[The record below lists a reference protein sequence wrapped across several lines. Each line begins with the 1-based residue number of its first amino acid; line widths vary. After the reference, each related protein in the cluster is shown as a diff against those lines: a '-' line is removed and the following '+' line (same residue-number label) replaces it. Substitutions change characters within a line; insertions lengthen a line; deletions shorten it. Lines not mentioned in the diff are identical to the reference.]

1 MHIDERRTTALVEA
15 ARAGDAQARDALVR
29 AYLPL
34 VHNIVGRALDGH
46 ADTDDIVQETM
57 VRALDGLT
65 GLRDPARFRSW
76 LVAIAMNGVRRRWR
90 EHRQAPVP
98 GLDRATHLADPAG
111 DFTEVTILRLGL
123 SGQRRD
129 VARATRWLDEDDR
142 ELLAL
147 WWLEAAGELTRAELA
162 EGLGGISPQHAA
174 VRVQRMKERLET
186 GRAVVRALDAAPLCP
201 GLAET
206 VTAWDGRPSPLWRKR
221 VARHLR
227 TCADCTARVTGRCGL
242 APVEGLLVGLGL
254 VPPLAVGLGG
264 GDSLEPVAAVGGDG
278 LEPVAPASGDSHSL
292 EPVSLASG
300 DGDSLEPG
308 ALASGD
314 SHSPEPV
321 SLASEGGDSLEP
333 VAPAWG
339 DGDSPE
345 SVSPAP
351 GQSDALAPAA
361 QVPGGGE
368 TRDSGAPAGDGAA
381 PDPGASGA
389 VPRRTS
395 FRRAALAGTAAVAV
409 LGAVTLLVPQEPH
422 ARVKPGRPAA
432 APPAV
437 PSPAPPT
444 PTPATTVAAPA
455 PTTIPPTTPPAPRPA
470 ARPTPTPDAGERVT
484 GLVNRLR
491 AAAGCAPLRV
501 DPRLTAAARGYA
513 QDMAARDYYG
523 HASPEGEYAD
533 VRITEA
539 GYDWSAWAE
548 NLARGAADPRSVV
561 DDWTDG
567 SMHEENMLD
576 CRYRDTGV
584 ASVPGPGGT
593 IWVQKLAAPAS

>member
-1 MHIDERRTTALVEA
+1 MHSDERRTTALVEA
-15 ARAGDAQARDALVR
+15 ARAGDAHARDALVR

-57 VRALDGLT
+57 VRALDGLA
-65 GLRDPARFRSW
+65 GLRDPARFRPW
-76 LVAIAMNGVRRRWR
+76 LVAIAMNGIRRRWR
-90 EHRQAPVP
+90 ERQQAPVA
-98 GLDRATHLADPAG
+98 GLDRAAGLADPAAG
-111 DFTEVTILRLGL
+111 DFTEATILRLGL

-186 GRAVVRALDAAPLCP
+186 GRAVVRALDAVPMCP

-221 VARHLR
+221 VARHVR
-227 TCADCTARVTGRCGL
+227 TCASCAARVTGRSGL

-254 VPPLAVGLGG
+254 VPPLVIALTDGPGP
-264 GDSLEPVAAVGGDG
+264 EPVAFDTV
-278 LEPVAPASGDSHSL
+278 
-292 EPVSLASG
+292 
-300 DGDSLEPG
+300 
-308 ALASGD
+308 
-314 SHSPEPV
+314 
-321 SLASEGGDSLEP
+321 ASEAAIPDTAALDTAIPDTAGPDTAIPDTAGPDTT
-333 VAPAWG
+333 VADTAVAHP
-339 DGDSPE
+339 
-345 SVSPAP
+345 
-351 GQSDALAPAA
+351 
-361 QVPGGGE
+361 
-368 TRDSGAPAGDGAA
+368 SGSGRTA
-381 PDPGASGA
+381 PDTAASDT
-389 VPRRTS
+389 VSRWTPL
-395 FRRAALAGTAAVAV
+395 RRAGVAGAAAVAV
-409 LGAVTLLVPQEPH
+409 LGAVALLVPQEPH
-422 ARVKPGRPAA
+422 ARMAPGSPAA
-432 APPAV
+432 APPVTPA
-437 PSPAPPT
+437 PTTTPPAPPT
-444 PTPATTVAAPA
+444 PTRTAPPTPTTTPPTPRRTSRPTPA
-455 PTTIPPTTPPAPRPA
+455 PT
-470 ARPTPTPDAGERVT
+470 GEERVT

-491 AAAGCAPLRV
+491 AAAGCAPLRI
-501 DPRLTAAARGYA
+501 DPRLTEAARGYA
-513 QDMAARDYYG
+513 RDMAARGYFG
-523 HASPEGEYAD
+523 HASPEGEFAD
-533 VRITEA
+533 TRITAA

-548 NLARGAADPRSVV
+548 NLDRGTADPASVV

>member
-1 MHIDERRTTALVEA
+1 MHSDERRTTALVEA
-15 ARAGDAQARDALVR
+15 ARAGDADARDALVR

-76 LVAIAMNGVRRRWR
+76 LVAIAMNGIRRRWR
-90 EHRQAPVP
+90 ERQQAPVP
-98 GLDRATHLADPAG
+98 GLDRAAGLADPAAG

-186 GRAVVRALDAAPLCP
+186 GRAVVRALDAVPSCP
-201 GLAET
+201 DLAET

-221 VARHLR
+221 VARHVR
-227 TCADCTARVTGRCGL
+227 TCAACTARVTGRSGL

-254 VPPLAVGLGG
+254 VPPLVIGLTEGPTA
-264 GDSLEPVAAVGGDG
+264 EPVAFDT
-278 LEPVAPASGDSHSL
+278 VASDTTARDTTVPDTATPDPATPD
-292 EPVSLASG
+292 
-300 DGDSLEPG
+300 
-308 ALASGD
+308 
-314 SHSPEPV
+314 
-321 SLASEGGDSLEP
+321 
-333 VAPAWG
+333 
-339 DGDSPE
+339 
-345 SVSPAP
+345 
-351 GQSDALAPAA
+351 PAA
-361 QVPGGGE
+361 PE
-368 TRDSGAPAGDGAA
+368 TGIPDGVSRWT
-381 PDPGASGA
+381 PL
-389 VPRRTS
+389 
-395 FRRAALAGTAAVAV
+395 RRAGVAGAAAVAV
-409 LGAVTLLVPQEPH
+409 LGAVALLVPQEPH
-422 ARVKPGRPAA
+422 ARMAPGSPVA
-432 APPAV
+432 APPAT
-437 PSPAPPT
+437 PAPATPPASPTPTRTAPPT
-444 PTPATTVAAPA
+444 PTATPPTPRRTPRPTPA
-455 PTTIPPTTPPAPRPA
+455 PT
-470 ARPTPTPDAGERVT
+470 GEERVT

-491 AAAGCAPLRV
+491 AQAGCAPLRI
-501 DPRLTAAARGYA
+501 DPRLTEAARGYA
-513 QDMAARDYYG
+513 RDMAARGYFG
-523 HASPEGEYAD
+523 HASPEGEFAD
-533 VRITEA
+533 TRITAA
-539 GYDWSAWAE
+539 GYAWSAWAE
-548 NLARGAADPRSVV
+548 NLDRGTADPASVV

-584 ASVPGPGGT
+584 ASAPGPGGT
-593 IWVQKLAAPAS
+593 VWVQKLAAPAS

>member
-1 MHIDERRTTALVEA
+1 MHSDERRTTALVEA
-15 ARAGDAQARDALVR
+15 ARAGDADARDALVR

-76 LVAIAMNGVRRRWR
+76 LVAIAMNGIRRRWR
-90 EHRQAPVP
+90 ERQQAPVP
-98 GLDRATHLADPAG
+98 GLDRATDLADPAAG
-111 DFTEVTILRLGL
+111 DFTEATILRLGL

-129 VARATRWLDEDDR
+129 VARATRWLDEEDR

-186 GRAVVRALDAAPLCP
+186 GRAVVRALDAVPRCP
-201 GLAET
+201 DLAET

-227 TCADCTARVTGRCGL
+227 TCAACAARVSGRSGL

-254 VPPLAVGLGG
+254 VPPLALAAMDGHTP
-264 GDSLEPVAAVGGDG
+264 DPVAFDT
-278 LEPVAPASGDSHSL
+278 VASDTDASDTV
-292 EPVSLASG
+292 P
-300 DGDSLEPG
+300 
-308 ALASGD
+308 
-314 SHSPEPV
+314 
-321 SLASEGGDSLEP
+321 
-333 VAPAWG
+333 
-339 DGDSPE
+339 
-345 SVSPAP
+345 
-351 GQSDALAPAA
+351 SDT
-361 QVPGGGE
+361 VPSD
-368 TRDSGAPAGDGAA
+368 TAA
-381 PDPGASGA
+381 PDTVGSDTGSRWTPLRRVGVAGA
-389 VPRRTS
+389 
-395 FRRAALAGTAAVAV
+395 AAVAV
-409 LGAVTLLVPQEPH
+409 LGAVALLVPQEPH
-422 ARVKPGRPAA
+422 ARVEPGKPAA
-432 APPAV
+432 APPATPAAV
-437 PSPAPPT
+437 ATTSPTPTATPATPTPTTTPPT
-444 PTPATTVAAPA
+444 PRHTP
-455 PTTIPPTTPPAPRPA
+455 
-470 ARPTPTPDAGERVT
+470 RPTPTPSGEERVT

-491 AAAGCAPLRV
+491 AAAGCAPLRI
-501 DPRLTAAARGYA
+501 DPRLTEAARGYA
-513 QDMAARDYYG
+513 RDMAARGYFG
-523 HASPEGEYAD
+523 HASPEGEFAD
-533 VRITEA
+533 ARITAA

-548 NLARGAADPRSVV
+548 NLDRGSADPASVV

>member
-1 MHIDERRTTALVEA
+1 MHSDERRTTALVEA
-15 ARAGDAQARDALVR
+15 ARAGDAHARDALVR

-76 LVAIAMNGVRRRWR
+76 LVAIAMNGIRRRWR
-90 EHRQAPVP
+90 ERQQAAVP
-98 GLDRATHLADPAG
+98 GLDRAADLADPAAG

-186 GRAVVRALDAAPLCP
+186 GRAVVRALDAMPGCP
-201 GLAET
+201 DLAET

-221 VARHLR
+221 IARHVR
-227 TCADCTARVTGRCGL
+227 TCAACTARVTGRSGL

-254 VPPLAVGLGG
+254 VPPLVIGLTDGPAAE
-264 GDSLEPVAAVGGDG
+264 SVAFDT
-278 LEPVAPASGDSHSL
+278 
-292 EPVSLASG
+292 LASG
-300 DGDSLEPG
+300 TTVPDAAFPDVTLPG
-308 ALASGD
+308 PAAPD
-314 SHSPEPV
+314 AAVSHTP
-321 SLASEGGDSLEP
+321 ASEGI
-333 VAPAWG
+333 
-339 DGDSPE
+339 
-345 SVSPAP
+345 
-351 GQSDALAPAA
+351 
-361 QVPGGGE
+361 
-368 TRDSGAPAGDGAA
+368 A
-381 PDPGASGA
+381 PDPA
-389 VPRRTS
+389 VSDSVSRWTPL
-395 FRRAALAGTAAVAV
+395 RRAGAAGAAAVAV
-409 LGAVTLLVPQEPH
+409 LGAVALLVPQDPH
-422 ARVKPGRPAA
+422 VRMAPGSPVA
-432 APPAV
+432 APPA
-437 PSPAPPT
+437 PPA
-444 PTPATTVAAPA
+444 
-455 PTTIPPTTPPAPRPA
+455 PTTPPATPTPTRTAAPTPTATPPTPRRTP
-470 ARPTPTPDAGERVT
+470 RPTPAPTREERVT

-491 AAAGCAPLRV
+491 AEAGCAPLRI
-501 DPRLTAAARGYA
+501 DPRLTEAARGYA
-513 QDMAARDYYG
+513 RDMAARGYFG
-523 HASPEGEYAD
+523 HASPEGEFAD
-533 VRITEA
+533 SRITAA
-539 GYDWSAWAE
+539 GYAWGAWAE
-548 NLARGAADPRSVV
+548 NLDRGTADPASVV

-584 ASVPGPGGT
+584 ASAPGPGGT

>member
-1 MHIDERRTTALVEA
+1 MHSDERRTTALVEA
-15 ARAGDAQARDALVR
+15 ARAGDAHARDALVR

-57 VRALDGLT
+57 VRALDGLA
-65 GLRDPARFRSW
+65 GLRDPARFRPW
-76 LVAIAMNGVRRRWR
+76 LVAIAMNGIRRRWR
-90 EHRQAPVP
+90 ERQQAPVP
-98 GLDRATHLADPAG
+98 GLDRAAGLADPAAG
-111 DFTEVTILRLGL
+111 DFTEATILRLGL

-186 GRAVVRALDAAPLCP
+186 GRAVVRALDAVPMCP

-221 VARHLR
+221 VARHVR
-227 TCADCTARVTGRCGL
+227 TCATCTARVTGRSGL

-254 VPPLAVGLGG
+254 VPPLVTTLT
-264 GDSLEPVAAVGGDG
+264 DG
-278 LEPVAPASGDSHSL
+278 P
-292 EPVSLASG
+292 
-300 DGDSLEPG
+300 
-308 ALASGD
+308 
-314 SHSPEPV
+314 SPEPV
-321 SLASEGGDSLEP
+321 AFDTVASDT
-333 VAPAWG
+333 
-339 DGDSPE
+339 
-345 SVSPAP
+345 VSRWTP
-351 GQSDALAPAA
+351 L
-361 QVPGGGE
+361 
-368 TRDSGAPAGDGAA
+368 
-381 PDPGASGA
+381 
-389 VPRRTS
+389 
-395 FRRAALAGTAAVAV
+395 RRAGVAGAAAVAV
-409 LGAVTLLVPQEPH
+409 LGAVALLVPQEPH
-422 ARVKPGRPAA
+422 ARMAPGSPAA
-432 APPAV
+432 APPAT
-437 PSPAPPT
+437 PAPTTPAAPPAPTRAAPPT
-444 PTPATTVAAPA
+444 PTTTPPTPRRTPRPTPA
-455 PTTIPPTTPPAPRPA
+455 PT
-470 ARPTPTPDAGERVT
+470 GEERVT

-491 AAAGCAPLRV
+491 AAAGCAPLRI
-501 DPRLTAAARGYA
+501 DPRLTEAARGYA
-513 QDMAARDYYG
+513 RDMAARGYFG
-523 HASPEGEYAD
+523 HASPEGEFAD
-533 VRITEA
+533 TRITAA

-548 NLARGAADPRSVV
+548 NLDRGTADPASVV

-584 ASVPGPGGT
+584 ASAPGPGGT

>member
-1 MHIDERRTTALVEA
+1 MHSDERRTTALVEA
-15 ARAGDAQARDALVR
+15 ARAGDAHARDALVR

-76 LVAIAMNGVRRRWR
+76 LVAIAMNGIRRRWR
-90 EHRQAPVP
+90 ERQQAPVP
-98 GLDRATHLADPAG
+98 GLDLATELADPAG

-186 GRAVVRALDAAPLCP
+186 GRAVVRALDAVPECP

-206 VTAWDGRPSPLWRKR
+206 VTDWDGRPSPLWRKR

-227 TCADCTARVTGRCGL
+227 SCAVCTARVTGRRGL

-254 VPPLAVGLGG
+254 VPPLAVGLGA
-264 GDSLEPVAAVGGDG
+264 GDSLEPVALAAGDG
-278 LEPVAPASGDSHSL
+278 GAREPAAGAGDGHTSALDPVVRAGDGHTPEPVAF
-292 EPVSLASG
+292 ETVS
-300 DGDSLEPG
+300 
-308 ALASGD
+308 
-314 SHSPEPV
+314 
-321 SLASEGGDSLEP
+321 
-333 VAPAWG
+333 
-339 DGDSPE
+339 
-345 SVSPAP
+345 
-351 GQSDALAPAA
+351 
-361 QVPGGGE
+361 
-368 TRDSGAPAGDGAA
+368 
-381 PDPGASGA
+381 
-389 VPRRTS
+389 
-395 FRRAALAGTAAVAV
+395 RRAPLRRAGLAGAAAVAV
-409 LGAVTLLVPQEPH
+409 LGAVTLLVPPQEPH
-422 ARVKPGRPAA
+422 ARVQPGRPAA
-432 APPAV
+432 APPAT
-437 PSPAPPT
+437 PSPAPTT
-444 PTPATTVAAPA
+444 PTPVATVAAPA
-455 PTTIPPTTPPAPRPA
+455 PTTTPPAPRRTP
-470 ARPTPTPDAGERVT
+470 RPTPTPDTEERVT
-484 GLVNRLR
+484 GLVNLLR
-491 AAAGCAPLRV
+491 AAAGCAPLRI
-501 DPRLTAAARGYA
+501 DPRLTEAARGYA
-513 QDMAARDYYG
+513 RDMAARGYYG
-523 HASPEGEYAD
+523 HASPEGDFAD
-533 VRITEA
+533 TRITAA

-548 NLARGAADPRSVV
+548 NLARGATDPASVV

-567 SMHEENMLD
+567 AMHEENMLD

-584 ASVPGPGGT
+584 ASVHGPDGT